1 MPKQGREYTGE
12 TVWRAQE
19 LYCVVRLTFDQVAE
33 ETGVSVSTLK
43 RWGKRHAWRDKR
55 DKLAEA
61 ESNLRADTILA
72 RSAMLKELIETKD
85 PQVGFAVTGL
95 EGLALKQAEAARTGK
110 VLEAAQGEQR
120 VIRTKE
126 EAVAALKEAIGLKVN
141 LLLHSPN
148 DLDFKDVDGVVK
160 ALKLVRQM
168 EPEGKK
174 PGTGQSVSGD
184 NIERM
189 LDALR

>member
-1 MPKQGREYTGE
+1 
-12 TVWRAQE
+12 
-19 LYCVVRLTFDQVAE
+19 
-33 ETGVSVSTLK
+33 
-43 RWGKRHAWRDKR
+43 
-55 DKLAEA
+55 
-61 ESNLRADTILA
+61 
-72 RSAMLKELIETKD
+72 MLKELIETKD